1 MSRNSSREALLAA
14 LLDEV
19 RGGQRATDLVDEAAC
34 KLMGVN
40 RTDGRCLDIL
50 EQRGRMSAGQLAA
63 EARLTSGAI
72 TAVIDRM
79 ERAGYARRV
88 ADPDDR
94 RRVLVE
100 PTEKAYTISEEL
112 MGRLGELGWPKAD
125 SYSDE
130 QLELLVDFMRFSR
143 ELQEDH
149 AEWLRE
155 KLAEREQSDAR
166 SGGRRRLKG
175 HYSPRTSAP

>member
-1 MSRNSSREALLAA
+1 MSRDPTREALLQE
-14 LLDEV
+14 LVDET
-19 RGGQRATDLVDEAAC
+19 RAGQRATELVDQAVCE
-34 KLMGVN
+34 LMGVN
-40 RTDGRCLDIL
+40 RTDGRCVDIL
-50 EQRGRMSAGQLAA
+50 EQRGRISAGQLAA

-72 TAVIDRM
+72 TAVIDRL

-100 PTEKAYTISEEL
+100 PTEKAHKDSEEL
-112 MGRLGELGWPKAD
+112 MGRLGELGRPKVED
-125 SYSDE
+125 YTDD
-130 QLELLVDFMRFSR
+130 QLALLVDFLRFGR

-155 KLAEREQSDAR
+155 RLDKR
-166 SGGRRRLKG
+166 SKAAGRSK
-175 HYSPRTSAP
+175 A

>member
-1 MSRNSSREALLAA
+1 MSRDSLREALLADLIDA
-14 LLDEV
+14 V
-19 RGGQRATDLVDEAAC
+19 RAGQRANDLVDEAAC
-34 KLMGVN
+34 RLMGVN

-50 EQRGRMSAGQLAA
+50 EQRGRISAGQLAA

-72 TAVIDRM
+72 TAVLDRL

-100 PTEKAYTISEEL
+100 PTDKAYAEAARW
-112 MGRLGELGWPKAD
+112 MGRLGELGEPKLAG
-125 SYSDE
+125 YSDE
-130 QLELLVDFMRFSR
+130 QLELVVDFMRFNR

-155 KLAEREQSDAR
+155 RISEREAA
-166 SGGRRRLKG
+166 G
-175 HYSPRTSAP
+175 